1 MLRNEPKHRG
11 GYIFGI
17 IRNLCMELDRS
28 TIKLL
33 ASDTRSDIVKA
44 LGVRRKTLTELSRE
58 LGLAPATVTEQL
70 AALERGGLVHK
81 MDEGRKW
88 KYYELTRKS
97 REMTK
102 PQMPLVLILSTL
114 AVLLFGAVFLSGYSL
129 MGAAKAPAPSGGQAP
144 ATGINGFALGVG
156 TSAAAASP
164 TVSASCSDGTVRI
177 DNPTAD
183 EVDVFLTSTGGG
195 TLERKLAAGAELE
208 EQNVSNGTV
217 FTEAGTISYDCR

>member
-1 MLRNEPKHRG
+1 MLRNEPKHRE
-11 GYIFGI
+11 GYIFGKT
-17 IRNLCMELDRS
+17 RNLRMELDRS

-44 LGVRRKTLTELSRE
+44 LGQRRKTLTELSRE

-102 PQMPLVLILSTL
+102 PQVPMFLILSTL
-114 AVLLFGAVFLSGYSL
+114 AILLVGATFFAGYSQ
-129 MGAAKAPAPSGGQAP
+129 MGAAKAPAPSGERAP
-144 ATGINGFALGVG
+144 ATGINGFALGV
-156 TSAAAASP
+156 ASP

-177 DNPTAD
+177 DNPTAG
-183 EVDVFLTSTGGG
+183 EVTVMLTDKGGG
-195 TLERKLAAGAELE
+195 TMERKLAAGAEMV

-217 FTEAGTISYDCR
+217 YTDAGTISYDCAK